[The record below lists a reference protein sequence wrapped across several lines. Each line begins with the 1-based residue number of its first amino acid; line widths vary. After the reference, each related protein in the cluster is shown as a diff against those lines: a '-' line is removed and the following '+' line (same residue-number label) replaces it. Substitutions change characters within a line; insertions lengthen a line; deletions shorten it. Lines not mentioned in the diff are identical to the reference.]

1 MKYTKD
7 FEEYVATRLTKEE
20 RAEVRKEAELEVKI
34 FRSIQNFISSSLEEY
49 MAENKVGFNELVAK
63 LGSSPSHLSKIRKGQ
78 ANLTI
83 GSIAHLMA
91 TLGKDPDAIDL
102 FKSKK

>member
-1 MKYTKD
+1 MIEIKD
-7 FEEYVATRLTKEE
+7 FEEYIATKLTKEE

-34 FRSIQNFISSSLEEY
+34 LKSIKSFISSSLEEY

-63 LGSSPSHLSKIRKGQ
+63 LGSSPSHLSKIKKGQ

-83 GSIAHLMA
+83 ESVAHLMA
-91 TLGKDPDAIDL
+91 TMGKDPDAIDM